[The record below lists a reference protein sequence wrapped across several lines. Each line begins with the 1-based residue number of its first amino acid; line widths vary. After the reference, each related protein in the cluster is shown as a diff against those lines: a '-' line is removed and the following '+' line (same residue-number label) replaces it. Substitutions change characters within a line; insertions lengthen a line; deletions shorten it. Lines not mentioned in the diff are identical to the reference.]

1 MISVGVS
8 EFSLID
14 LIYANPVMVVAV
26 TTCIFVLLAVLV
38 IVVARSRVHAAEMH
52 SSLEKAEAANRAKG
66 EFLSRMSHE
75 IRTPMNAI
83 VGLSDLTC
91 MEKNVP
97 ENIRENLGKI
107 RSSSHYLLNLI
118 SDILDMSRIE
128 NEMMT
133 ITSEPF
139 SMGRVADELKSMMT
153 AEAGRRGLEFVLEDG
168 IKDDILS
175 GDAIRLKQVLMNL
188 ISNAFKFTPAGGRVI
203 VRIRQTGEKEGKAE
217 YNFQVIDNG
226 EGISEKNQKRI
237 FEAFEQVG
245 TNYSKS
251 QGTGLGLAISKT
263 IVKLMGG
270 ELKLKSEQGKGSEFY
285 FTVEF
290 PLAMLESEEEKEETP
305 QSLGEIRILLAEDND
320 LNAEI
325 AEELLQMKG
334 AQVCRAENGETALKM
349 FRDSS
354 EGEFQVI
361 LMDLQMPV
369 MDGLEACRAIRKLER
384 ADAAVIPIIAMTAN
398 SFKEDADA
406 AAAAGMNGFVTKPVD
421 VDYLYHV
428 LNRVMN
434 KSRQKPQAGD

>member
-1 MISVGVS
+1 
-8 EFSLID
+8 
-14 LIYANPVMVVAV
+14 
-26 TTCIFVLLAVLV
+26 
-38 IVVARSRVHAAEMH
+38 
-52 SSLEKAEAANRAKG
+52 
-66 EFLSRMSHE
+66 
-75 IRTPMNAI
+75 
-83 VGLSDLTC
+83 
-91 MEKNVP
+91 
-97 ENIRENLGKI
+97 
-107 RSSSHYLLNLI
+107 
-118 SDILDMSRIE
+118 
-128 NEMMT
+128 
-133 ITSEPF
+133 
-139 SMGRVADELKSMMT
+139 
-153 AEAGRRGLEFVLEDG
+153 
-168 IKDDILS
+168 
-175 GDAIRLKQVLMNL
+175 
-188 ISNAFKFTPAGGRVI
+188 
-203 VRIRQTGEKEGKAE
+203 
-217 YNFQVIDNG
+217 
-226 EGISEKNQKRI
+226 
-237 FEAFEQVG
+237 
-245 TNYSKS
+245 
-251 QGTGLGLAISKT
+251 
-263 IVKLMGG
+263 MGG

-354 EGEFQVI
+354 EGEFQAI

-384 ADAAVIPIIAMTAN
+384 
-398 SFKEDADA
+398 A

>member
-1 MISVGVS
+1 
-8 EFSLID
+8 
-14 LIYANPVMVVAV
+14 
-26 TTCIFVLLAVLV
+26 
-38 IVVARSRVHAAEMH
+38 
-52 SSLEKAEAANRAKG
+52 
-66 EFLSRMSHE
+66 
-75 IRTPMNAI
+75 
-83 VGLSDLTC
+83 
-91 MEKNVP
+91 
-97 ENIRENLGKI
+97 
-107 RSSSHYLLNLI
+107 
-118 SDILDMSRIE
+118 
-128 NEMMT
+128 
-133 ITSEPF
+133 
-139 SMGRVADELKSMMT
+139 
-153 AEAGRRGLEFVLEDG
+153 
-168 IKDDILS
+168 
-175 GDAIRLKQVLMNL
+175 
-188 ISNAFKFTPAGGRVI
+188 
-203 VRIRQTGEKEGKAE
+203 
-217 YNFQVIDNG
+217 
-226 EGISEKNQKRI
+226 
-237 FEAFEQVG
+237 
-245 TNYSKS
+245 
-251 QGTGLGLAISKT
+251 
-263 IVKLMGG
+263 
-270 ELKLKSEQGKGSEFY
+270 
-285 FTVEF
+285 
-290 PLAMLESEEEKEETP
+290 MLESEEEKEETP